1 MSGFVDGKSH
11 EKFRLIGSRFTGL
24 RSPEV
29 GNQILKQVLV
39 NRSSNV
45 GCVGRERGELMG
57 TMMGCPLLSA
67 HWEERW
73 VWLCKNPPYRY
84 VRSGPRCHWS
94 PLLECVKWDRF

>member
-1 MSGFVDGKSH
+1 MDLWTAGVMKNSGSSVP
-11 EKFRLIGSRFTGL
+11 GL

-29 GNQILKQVLV
+29 GNQILEQVLV

-67 HWEERW
+67 HWEELW
-73 VWLCKNPPYRY
+73 VWLCKILHI
-84 VRSGPRCHWS
+84 VM
-94 PLLECVKWDRF
+94 